1 MRTNRVALVGV
12 LGACLAAAAPSAA
25 QGKGKQQQGPQDEPT
40 RPPPMPGG
48 GGPNAEVQR
57 VIMEQYYLPEMVRDF
72 SEELKLTDDQVDRL
86 RKATS
91 DARTETDQLEWDVS
105 RENRK
110 LAKLLRD
117 GATKE
122 QVYAQMDVVF
132 SFENKI
138 KKKML
143 GLLIVVRDVLTKQ
156 QRDQLDKLKADW
168 DRGRGGPGMGG
179 HGGPGMGDC
188 PMMRGARGGG
198 SQGFPPGPPP
208 EGFPPGPPATP

>member
-1 MRTNRVALVGV
+1 MRTNRIALVGL
-12 LGACLAAAAPSAA
+12 LGACLAAATPATA
-25 QGKGKQQQGPQDEPT
+25 QGKGKQQQPPAAAQAG
-40 RPPPMPGG
+40 PPPMPGG

-72 SEELKLTDDQVDRL
+72 ADELKLTDDQVDRL

-143 GLLIVVRDVLTKQ
+143 GLLIVVRDVLTVQ
-156 QRDQLDKLKADW
+156 QRGLLDKLKADW
-168 DRGRGGPGMGG
+168 DRGHGPVMGGPR
-179 HGGPGMGDC
+179 GPGMGDC
-188 PMMRGARGGG
+188 PMHGAHGGG
-198 SQGFPPGPPP
+198 GPQGFPPGPPP
-208 EGFPPGPPATP
+208 EGFPPGPPPGNE